1 VNPELQNSARPGR
14 PVRIALAGFGTV
26 GQGLASILADSADW
40 VERRLGRPVAVTALA
55 VRDPGKARP
64 VAVPAGARVVR
75 DPLELADA
83 PDVDIVVEL
92 MGGVDAPFE
101 LIRRSLL
108 GGKHVVTA
116 NKRLL
121 AEKGRELFA
130 LAADKGLGLYYEASV
145 CGGIPIVQT
154 LKESLAG
161 NHILAVTGIL
171 NGTSNFILSRMTR
184 KGLSYAEALKKAQKK
199 GFAEADPTL
208 DVEGFDAAHKLI
220 LLIRLAYGQ
229 DYPLATLPVTG
240 VTGITPLDIAYAKEF
255 GCEVK
260 LIGQA
265 KAVDGKIM
273 AGVHPMLLSKSY
285 LMAQVHGAFNAVRVV
300 GDAVGAVMLYGQGA
314 GGRPTGSAVLADI
327 MALARDGAAPNN
339 TGFPEKTL
347 PPADILPYE
356 EETSRRYFRFTVA
369 DKPGV
374 LAALAKALGDVGI
387 SIYQAVQKVDPD
399 AQDDSVVPIVFMTH
413 EARQKDVDAALAKI
427 RDFPFIKA
435 ETRHLRVL

>member
-1 VNPELQNSARPGR
+1 MSAQDAS
-14 PVRIALAGFGTV
+14 PVRLGLAGFGTV
-26 GQGLASILADSADW
+26 GQGLVSILTESSDW
-40 VERRLGRPVAVTALA
+40 IERRLGRPVRVAAAA
-55 VRDPGKARP
+55 VRDPGKPRP
-64 VAVPAGARVVR
+64 VALPEGTRITAN
-75 DPLELADA
+75 PLELAA
-83 PDVDIVVEL
+83 AEDVDIVVEL
-92 MGGVDAPFE
+92 MGGLTSAYD
-101 LIRRSLL
+101 LIRLALTS
-108 GGKHVVTA
+108 GKHVVTA
-116 NKRLL
+116 NKHLL
-121 AEKGRELFA
+121 AERGEELFA
-130 LAADKGLGLYYEASV
+130 LAAAKGVGLYYEASV

-171 NGTSNFILSRMTR
+171 NGTSNFILSRMTK

-199 GFAEADPTL
+199 GYAEADPTL
-208 DVEGFDAAHKLI
+208 DVEGLDAAHKLI
-220 LLIRLAYGQ
+220 VLIRLAYGR
-229 DYPLATLPVTG
+229 DYPLAALPVTG
-240 VTGITPLDIAYAKEF
+240 VTAITPLDIAYAREF

-265 KAVDGKIM
+265 KMADGKIM

-285 LMAQVHGAFNAVRVV
+285 LLAQVSGAFNAVRVV

-347 PPADILPYE
+347 PSAELLPHE
-356 EETSRRYFRFTVA
+356 EETSRRYFRFTVE

-399 AQDDSVVPIVFMTH
+399 TADESIVPIVFMTH
-413 EARQKDVDAALAKI
+413 QARQRDVDAALEKI
-427 RDFPFIKA
+427 RAFPFVKA
-435 ETRHLRVL
+435 EPMHLRVL

>member
-1 VNPELQNSARPGR
+1 MSAA
-14 PVRIALAGFGTV
+14 PVRLGLAGFGTV
-26 GQGLASILADSADW
+26 GQGLVSILAESAAW
-40 VERRLGRPVAVTALA
+40 VERRLGRPVAVTAMA
-55 VRDPGKARP
+55 VRDPAKPRQVP
-64 VAVPAGARVVR
+64 VPAGVR
-75 DPLELADA
+75 FVSNPLELASA

-92 MGGVDAPFE
+92 MGGLGAAHD
-101 LIRRSLL
+101 LIRLAL
-108 GGKHVVTA
+108 NAGKHVVTA
-116 NKRLL
+116 NKHLL
-121 AEKGRELFA
+121 AEQGEELFA
-130 LAADKGLGLYYEASV
+130 LAARKGVGLYYEASV

-161 NHILAVTGIL
+161 NHILNVTGIL

-184 KGLSYAEALKKAQKK
+184 KGVSYSEALRKAQKK

-229 DYPLATLPVTG
+229 DYPLVSLPVEG
-240 VTGITPLDIAYAKEF
+240 ISRITPLDIAYAREF

-265 KAVDGKIM
+265 RLVDGRIM

-285 LMAQVHGAFNAVRVV
+285 LMAQVHGAFNAVRIV

-327 MALARDGAAPNN
+327 MALARDGSAPNN
-339 TGFPEKTL
+339 TGFPEQVL
-347 PPADILPYE
+347 PPATILPAE
-356 EETSRRYFRFTVA
+356 EEVSRRYFRFTVE

-374 LAALAKALGDVGI
+374 LAAIAQALGDAGI
-387 SIYQAVQKVDPD
+387 SIYQVVQKVDPD
-399 AQDDSVVPIVFMTH
+399 TQDESIVPIVFMTH
-413 EARQKDVDAALAKI
+413 QAKQRDVEKALENI
-427 RDFPFIKA
+427 RAMPFVKA
-435 ETRHLRVL
+435 EPVHLRVL

>member
-1 VNPELQNSARPGR
+1 MNSA
-14 PVRIALAGFGTV
+14 PVRLGLAGFGTV
-26 GQGLASILADSADW
+26 GQGLASILAESGQW
-40 VERRLGRPVAVTALA
+40 VERRLGRPVVVTALA
-55 VRDPGKARP
+55 VRDPSKSRP
-64 VAVPAGARVVR
+64 VPVPAGARFVA
-75 DPLELADA
+75 DPMELGTA

-92 MGGVDAPFE
+92 MGGLSAAYD
-101 LIRRSLL
+101 LIRLALTS
-108 GGKHVVTA
+108 GKHVVTA
-116 NKRLL
+116 NKHLL
-121 AEKGRELFA
+121 AQRGEELFE
-130 LAADKGLGLYYEASV
+130 LATQKGVGLYYEASV

-171 NGTSNFILSRMTR
+171 NGTSNFILSRMAK
-184 KGLSYAEALKKAQKK
+184 KGLSYGDALRKAQKK

-208 DVEGFDAAHKLI
+208 DVEGLDAAHKLI

-229 DYPLATLPVTG
+229 DYPLSSLPVTG
-240 VTGITPLDIAYAKEF
+240 ITRITPLDIAYAREF

-265 KAVDGKIM
+265 RRVDGRIM
-273 AGVHPMLLSKSY
+273 AGVHPMLLSMSY
-285 LMAQVHGAFNAVRVV
+285 LLAQVHGAFNAVRVV

-339 TGFPEKTL
+339 TGFPEKVL
-347 PPADILPYE
+347 PPASILPAE
-356 EETSRRYFRFTVA
+356 EESSRRYFRFTVE

-374 LAALAKALGDVGI
+374 LAALAQALGEVGI

-399 AQDDSVVPIVFMTH
+399 APDGSVVPIVFMTH
-413 EARQKDVDAALAKI
+413 QARQRDVDAALKKI
-427 RDFPFIKA
+427 RSFPFVKA
-435 ETRHLRVL
+435 EPLHLRVL